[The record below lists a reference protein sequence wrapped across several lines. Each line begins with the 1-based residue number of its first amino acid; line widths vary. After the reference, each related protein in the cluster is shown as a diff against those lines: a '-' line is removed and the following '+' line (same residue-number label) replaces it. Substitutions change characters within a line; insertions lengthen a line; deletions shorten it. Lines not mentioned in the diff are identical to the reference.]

1 MLGFAVILA
10 FASFIFEMLI
20 ASKFSIWRKLA
31 HKSKLANLTLSLI
44 LSYVLG
50 ELFGAAGLIVM
61 TAAIISTLLSIP
73 GYTYLSW
80 NYDTDTAKAL
90 PEKSRYKHEEIKVKK
105 LGADLYTL
113 GKGTAKII
121 TIPIW
126 LPRDYIYNPSKKI
139 YKKLKSL

>member
-1 MLGFAVILA
+1 MLGFAIILA

-20 ASKFSIWRKLA
+20 ASKFPIWRKLA

-113 GKGTAKII
+113 GKII

-126 LPRDYIYNPSKKI
+126 LPRDYIYNTSKKI

>member
-1 MLGFAVILA
+1 MLSFAIILA

-20 ASKFSIWRKLA
+20 ASKFPIWRKLA
-31 HKSKLANLTLSLI
+31 HKSKLANLTLSLV

-50 ELFGAAGLIVM
+50 ELFGAAGLLVM

-73 GYTYLSW
+73 GYTYLAW
-80 NYDTDTAKAL
+80 NYDSAEALAL

-105 LGADLYTL
+105 LGGDLFIL
-113 GKGTAKII
+113 AKGTAKVI
-121 TIPIW
+121 TLPIW
-126 LPRDYIYNPSKKI
+126 LPRDYIYNPGKKI